1 MIPRGRNMDEHD
13 DDLESVVHEVAEK
26 ELDGFPDVSEELTEP
41 LGDASSGETEEQ
53 PLDDDD
59 DGAEI

>member
-1 MIPRGRNMDEHD
+1 MDEHD